1 MRARYGGFTACR
13 ARRFA
18 RLVAVLVCCRL
29 RVRDYPAAPMRAAA
43 GAFGDTRMHDTPPVT
58 QRRGHL
64 GTLKDNV
71 EQLLSHRNPFY
82 VEQGLVMA
90 FEVAWADVVGM
101 DYAARLMEDARL
113 VLEARS
119 LAKRVF
125 ASVGAGRVPS
135 FFVRAAAAPSSLLA
149 RRPGSAHRV
158 ALLCA
163 CCARSCRT
171 HPGAG
176 NVGLWLPL
184 CTCAGGRCRGA
195 LPAAC
200 AHHAAQLPGG
210 GAGVRAAV
218 HGCVRLAASQLLC
231 HTQHMRSRQ
240 RRRRQQGWQR
250 GGVAASSAHCRP
262 RRTPGGQPPCRQ
274 QRWWPAAGVAPGSAV
289 DALWCGGR
297 CQYFSA
303 VWHAQWRAP
312 RAAQH
317 HIAGHQHQRS

>member
-1 MRARYGGFTACR
+1 M
-13 ARRFA
+13 
-18 RLVAVLVCCRL
+18 
-29 RVRDYPAAPMRAAA
+29 RDYPAAPMRAAA

-171 HPGAG
+171 HPGA
-176 NVGLWLPL
+176 
-184 CTCAGGRCRGA
+184 ARR
-195 LPAAC
+195 PA
-200 AHHAAQLPGG
+200 
-210 GAGVRAAV
+210 
-218 HGCVRLAASQLLC
+218 
-231 HTQHMRSRQ
+231 
-240 RRRRQQGWQR
+240 
-250 GGVAASSAHCRP
+250 
-262 RRTPGGQPPCRQ
+262 
-274 QRWWPAAGVAPGSAV
+274 PAP
-289 DALWCGGR
+289 
-297 CQYFSA
+297 
-303 VWHAQWRAP
+303 H
-312 RAAQH
+312 
-317 HIAGHQHQRS
+317 